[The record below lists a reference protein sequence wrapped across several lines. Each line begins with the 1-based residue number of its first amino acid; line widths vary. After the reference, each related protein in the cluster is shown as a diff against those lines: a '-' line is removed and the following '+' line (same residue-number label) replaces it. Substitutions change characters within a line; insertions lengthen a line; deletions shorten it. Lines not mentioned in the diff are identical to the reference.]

1 MAKKQFVIGAG
12 ALAIVF
18 GLALGVT
25 SGFTFSQG
33 SPVSAQVQPDNSAVP
48 GPHTNAAIESI
59 RAELDSVTQYESAYG
74 CLTFGRGG
82 QSEFCGAS
90 KERIGT
96 LESKLTEEV
105 HKLELSDR
113 SSEALAQVRSNIESL
128 AERKAD
134 VTFEGTSANP
144 YTNAVKRIEQW
155 QDDKGFLYIVNPT
168 NNAVVQFGPGP
179 GSKIPFERD
188 GSKSLPQS
196 ELKAMAE
203 EYLSKHVADFDS
215 VKANFS
221 SRQMSKPG
229 SVSYAFRWEAK
240 SKPQGEDVTPFVQ
253 IVLSPVGE
261 VMSFNDVR
269 SLYSN

>member
-12 ALAIVF
+12 ALALVF
-18 GLALGVT
+18 GIALGV
-25 SGFTFSQG
+25 SGFTISKG
-33 SPVSAQVQPDNSAVP
+33 SPVSAQVQPDNSAVA

-59 RAELDSVTQYESAYG
+59 KTELDSVTQYESAYG

-82 QSEFCGAS
+82 QSEFCGES
-90 KERIGT
+90 KERIEK
-96 LESKLTEEV
+96 LENKLTEEI
-105 HKLELSDR
+105 HKLELSGR
-113 SSEALAQVRSNIESL
+113 SPEALAQVKSNIESL

-155 QDDKGFLYIVNPT
+155 QDDKGFLYIVDPV
-168 NNAVVQFGPGP
+168 NNSVVQFGPGP
-179 GSKIPFERD
+179 GSKIPFERN
-188 GSKSLPQS
+188 GSKSLSQS

-203 EYLSKHVADFDS
+203 EYLSKHVADFAS

-221 SRQMSKPG
+221 FRETSKPG
-229 SVSYAFRWEAK
+229 NVSHAFRWEAK
-240 SKPQGEDVTPFVQ
+240 SKPQGEDVIPFVQ
-253 IVLSPVGE
+253 VVLSPVGE

-269 SLYSN
+269 GLYSN

>member
-90 KERIGT
+90 KERVGT
-96 LESKLTEEV
+96 LENKLTEEV
-105 HKLELSDR
+105 HKLELSGR
-113 SSEALAQVRSNIESL
+113 SSEALAQVKSNIESL
-128 AERKAD
+128 AERKAN

-155 QDDKGFLYIVNPT
+155 QDDKGFLYIVDPV
-168 NNAVVQFGPGP
+168 NNNVVQFGPGP

-188 GSKSLPQS
+188 GSKSLPKA
-196 ELKAMAE
+196 ELQAKAE
-203 EYLSKHVADFDS
+203 EYLAKHVADFDS

-221 SRQMSKPG
+221 FRTMSKPG

-253 IVLSPVGE
+253 IVLSPAGE